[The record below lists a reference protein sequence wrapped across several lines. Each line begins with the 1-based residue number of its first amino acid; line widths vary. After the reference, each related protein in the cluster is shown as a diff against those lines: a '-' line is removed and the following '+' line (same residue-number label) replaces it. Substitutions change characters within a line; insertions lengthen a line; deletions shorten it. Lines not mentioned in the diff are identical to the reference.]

1 MAADALHPIQVAA
14 RRSGLSVETIRAW
27 ERRHRAVKPRRA
39 RNRRRLYRDADI
51 ERLRLLARATRAGRR
66 IGELARL
73 SAARLAA
80 MVEEDEQAALL
91 VPAADPAR
99 PRTESVMGY
108 FDECL
113 EAIDAL
119 DPALLA
125 GTLRHAEKALDE
137 PVTQEEL
144 IAPLLEHVRD
154 ECRLGTM
161 RMAHERLTMSVLRGH
176 MTRSACPAEPAD
188 GSAPRAVVAGLCM
201 QADDLPLLRLAVAAR
216 AYGWHPVYL
225 GAGLAA
231 DEIAFAAERARARC
245 TLLSAE
251 PADDELLANELR
263 KIRRAAPAGHPLLLL
278 GANLDPFKAVIDDI
292 GVVPVQEFASLRLT
306 LDRMRAAAAGAAA

>member
-1 MAADALHPIQVAA
+1 MAVEALHPIQVAA
-14 RRSGLSVETIRAW
+14 RRSGLSVETVRAW
-27 ERRHRAVKPRRA
+27 ERRHRAVTPKRT

-51 ERLRLLARATRAGRR
+51 ERLRLLARAVRAGRR
-66 IGELARL
+66 IGELAKL
-73 SAARLAA
+73 STARLAA

-119 DPALLA
+119 DPAALA
-125 GTLRHAEKALDE
+125 GTLQHAEKALDE
-137 PVTQEEL
+137 PVTLEEL
-144 IAPLLEHVRD
+144 IAPLMEHVRD
-154 ECRLGTM
+154 ECRLSTM
-161 RMAHERLTMSVLRGH
+161 RMAHERLFRNVLRGH
-176 MTRSACPAEPAD
+176 MARSACPAEPATG
-188 GSAPRAVVAGLCM
+188 GSPRIVVSGLCV

-231 DEIAFAAERARARC
+231 DEITFAVERAGARC

-251 PADDELLANELR
+251 PAEDELLPNELR

-278 GANLDPFKAVIDDI
+278 GSSLDPFKAVIDDI

-306 LDRMRAAAAGAAA
+306 LDRMRRAPPES

>member
-1 MAADALHPIQVAA
+1 MAAEALHPIQVAA
-14 RRSGLSVETIRAW
+14 RRSGLSVETVRAW
-27 ERRHRAVKPRRA
+27 ERRHRAVTPKRT
-39 RNRRRLYRDADI
+39 RNRRRLYRDDDI
-51 ERLRLLARATRAGRR
+51 ERLRLLARAVRAGRR

-73 SAARLAA
+73 STARLAA

-119 DPALLA
+119 DPAALA
-125 GTLRHAEKALDE
+125 GTLQHAEKALDE
-137 PVTQEEL
+137 PVTLEEL
-144 IAPLLEHVRD
+144 IAPLVEHVRD
-154 ECRLGTM
+154 ECRLSTM
-161 RMAHERLTMSVLRGH
+161 RMAHERLFRNVLRGH
-176 MTRSACPAEPAD
+176 MARSACPAEPATG
-188 GSAPRAVVAGLCM
+188 GSPRIVVSGLCV
-201 QADDLPLLRLAVAAR
+201 QTDDLPLLRLAVAAR

-231 DEIAFAAERARARC
+231 DEITFAAERAGARC

-251 PADDELLANELR
+251 STESELLPNELR
-263 KIRRAAPAGHPLLLL
+263 KLRRAAPEGHPILLL
-278 GANLDPFKAVIDDI
+278 GSSLGPFKTVIDDI
-292 GVVPVQEFASLRLT
+292 GIVPVQEFAGLRLM
-306 LDRMRAAAAGAAA
+306 LDRMRRSPPGP

>member
-1 MAADALHPIQVAA
+1 MAVETLHPIQVAA
-14 RRSGLSVETIRAW
+14 RRSGLSVETVRAW
-27 ERRHRAVKPRRA
+27 ERRHRAVTPKRT
-39 RNRRRLYRDADI
+39 RNRRRLYRDGDI
-51 ERLRLLARATRAGRR
+51 ERLRLLARAVRAGRR
-66 IGELARL
+66 IGELAKL
-73 SAARLAA
+73 STARLAA

-119 DPALLA
+119 DPAALA
-125 GTLRHAEKALDE
+125 GTLQHAEKALDE
-137 PVTQEEL
+137 PVTLEEL
-144 IAPLLEHVRD
+144 IAPLMEHVRD
-154 ECRLGTM
+154 ECRLSTM
-161 RMAHERLTMSVLRGH
+161 RMAHERLFRNVLRGH
-176 MTRSACPAEPAD
+176 MARSACPAEPATG
-188 GSAPRAVVAGLCM
+188 GSPRIVVSGLCV

-231 DEIAFAAERARARC
+231 DEITFAVERAGARC

-251 PADDELLANELR
+251 STESELLPNELR
-263 KIRRAAPAGHPLLLL
+263 KLRRAAPEGHPILLL
-278 GANLDPFKAVIDDI
+278 GSSLGPFRTVIDDI
-292 GVVPVQEFASLRLT
+292 GIVPVQEFAGLRLT
-306 LDRMRAAAAGAAA
+306 LDRMRRSPPGP

>member
-1 MAADALHPIQVAA
+1 MAAETLHPIQVAA
-14 RRSGLSVETIRAW
+14 RRTGLSAETIRAW
-27 ERRHRAVKPRRA
+27 ERRHRAVKPKRA
-39 RNRRRLYRDADI
+39 RNRRRLYRNEDI
-51 ERLRLLARATRAGRR
+51 ERLRLLARAARAGRR
-66 IGELARL
+66 IGELAKL

-125 GTLRHAEKALDE
+125 RTLSHAERALDE

-161 RMAHERLTMSVLRGH
+161 RMAHERLTRNALRGH
-176 MTRSACPAEPAD
+176 MARAACPPEGAAE
-188 GSAPRAVVAGLCM
+188 GAPRLVVAGLCV

-216 AYGWHPVYL
+216 AYGWQPVYL

-231 DEIAFAAERARARC
+231 DEIAFAVERARARC

-251 PADDELLANELR
+251 PAEDELLPNELR
-263 KIRRAAPAGHPLLLL
+263 KIRRAAPEGHPLLLL
-278 GANLDPFKAVIDDI
+278 GSNLDPFKAVIDDI
-292 GVVPVQEFASLRLT
+292 GVVPVQEFAGLRLT
-306 LDRMRAAAAGAAA
+306 LDRMRAAAAG